1 MSAIP
6 RTLRVVPKSS
16 LKLNK
21 VLPQPLTNQEERAF
35 KEPVLRIMARRQ
47 KEAGDAWPPNLRIE
61 PHVTKRAIGQAPEEM
76 RVQLKRLLKER
87 WKDDGHGVYVSL
99 VYLLSLLKAVF

>member
-87 WKDDGHGVYVSL
+87 
-99 VYLLSLLKAVF
+99 